1 MKFKPI
7 ALLVIGL
14 LLGSTITLTLTRP
27 SASTAEILACTNK
40 KSGKTRLTI
49 TGECNN
55 QTESQSA
62 VTDLWSLQ
70 PVSPSST
77 QSPSL
82 KKHVVDS
89 NGKDLGEL
97 LSQDFDTNSYWI
109 QNLNGVFNI
118 YADGKVFANLNSWD
132 PPIFQDSSCQLP
144 LLGGEV
150 QGSDLATAR
159 AVVAIPS
166 LGTPSN
172 KTQRI
177 AFKPVGKSIP
187 TPTEVFFYV
196 SPASIQA
203 NESWFENT
211 GRRANEWM
219 TKAGCIKVNSS
230 DASDAASETFTKTVF
245 RSSRVDI
252 PVFTPPFNLIEK

>member
-7 ALLVIGL
+7 ALLIIGL
-14 LLGSTITLTLTRP
+14 LLGSTFTLSVTR
-27 SASTAEILACTNK
+27 SSTHPNEILACTNK
-40 KSGKTRLTI
+40 KSGKIRLTI
-49 TGECNN
+49 TGECKN
-55 QTESQSA
+55 QTESKYQ

-70 PVSPSST
+70 PVASSST
-77 QSPSL
+77 QPPSL

-97 LSQDFDTNSYWI
+97 LSQDFATNSYWI
-109 QNLNGVFNI
+109 QNLDGVFNI

-150 QGSDLATAR
+150 QGSDLVTAR

-172 KTQRI
+172 KTQLV
-177 AFKPVGKSIP
+177 AFKPVGKSLP
-187 TPTEVFFYV
+187 TPTKLFVYV
-196 SPASIQA
+196 SPATLRGP
-203 NESWFENT
+203 ESYFENT
-211 GRRANEWM
+211 GRRENEWM
-219 TKAGCIKVNSS
+219 TKAGCIKVNSR
-230 DASDAASETFTKTVF
+230 DIASMTFTKTLF
-245 RSSRVDI
+245 RSSRVNI
-252 PVFTPPFNLIEK
+252 PVFTPPLNIIEK